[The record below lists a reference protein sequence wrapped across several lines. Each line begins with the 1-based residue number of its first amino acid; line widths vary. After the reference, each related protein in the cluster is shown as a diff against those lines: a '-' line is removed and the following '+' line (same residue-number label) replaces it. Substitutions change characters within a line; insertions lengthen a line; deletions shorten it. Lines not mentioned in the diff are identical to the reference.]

1 MLDLPRSV
9 RLAAWGTAL
18 LGGRCDLAAAVAA
31 VSRDDEPH
39 DVHVQTE
46 VAAEF
51 GLAPVSDLAR
61 FLPALGAAVRGPE
74 LRVTLPAPGD
84 PAGLP
89 GPAEFNEA
97 GLEAGECVLVADAS
111 GVVVFGLVPEVTE
124 FGSVWE
130 PGAMVDWQVRAVDRG
145 RVRGADLLLPSSVAE
160 ADQSL
165 RSALNTAVAELARLD
180 VARWREDAAE
190 RVAAIRDGGLEP
202 GSLPAGTPGRCLRV
216 LATAARVRAIVSLAS
231 EDDGAAV
238 TGHEAVQRAR
248 TLRDLDGVSRRA
260 MVAAVNGILEPA
272 E

>member
-9 RLAAWGTAL
+9 RLAAWGAAL
-18 LGGRCDLAAAVAA
+18 LGGRCDLAAAVGA
-31 VSRDDEPH
+31 VTRDDEPH

-51 GLAPVSDLAR
+51 GLAQVSDLAR
-61 FLPALGAAVRGPE
+61 FLPALNSALRGPE
-74 LRVTLPAPGD
+74 LRVVVPAPGD

-89 GPAEFNEA
+89 GPPEFNEA
-97 GLEAGECVLVADAS
+97 ALEAGECVLVADAS
-111 GVVVFGLVPEVTE
+111 GPAFGMVPQVTE

-130 PGAMVDWQVRAVDRG
+130 PGAMVDWQVRSVDRS
-145 RVRGADLLLPSSVAE
+145 RVRGLDLLLPSSVAE
-160 ADQSL
+160 ADQTL
-165 RSALNTAVAELARLD
+165 RSSLNTAVAELARLD

-190 RVAAIRDGGLEP
+190 RVEAIRDGELET
-202 GSLPAGTPGRCLRV
+202 GSLPAGTPGRCVRV
-216 LATAARVRAIVSLAS
+216 LATAARVRAIVELAS

-238 TGHEAVQRAR
+238 TGLEAMQRAR
-248 TLRDLDGVSRRA
+248 TLRELDGVSRRA